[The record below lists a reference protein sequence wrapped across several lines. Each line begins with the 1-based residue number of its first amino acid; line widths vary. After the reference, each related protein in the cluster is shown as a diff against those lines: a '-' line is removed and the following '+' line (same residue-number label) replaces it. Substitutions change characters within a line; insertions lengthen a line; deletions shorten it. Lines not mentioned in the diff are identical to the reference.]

1 MRQVVA
7 LLGLLYVAA
16 NLLAAYVFVTSGL
29 AAKTAAK
36 GLLQQGLLLSGGLL
50 IGLFALFLAWQC
62 VALSLSR
69 ERPNS

>member
-1 MRQVVA
+1 MRQVIA

-36 GLLQQGLLLSGGLL
+36 GPMQQGLLISGGLL

-62 VALSLSR
+62 IALALSR